1 MPAKLPRMSSRLA
14 RSSPRYP
21 PPRSPKFPSFL
32 ARVLSTRVSLFS
44 VGSVEIISNKGP
56 VIDYTK
62 QDAKKAIPE
71 KSVDFLFDTTGQ
83 TSEFLPLMV
92 PKTSFIVSISTMP
105 SGTTMQNSQSMQLHP
120 DKPTVPFAIKL
131 FLNGADALL
140 RFKAKRY
147 DTEYKY
153 IFMDPNGKDL
163 ADIKGWVEEGK
174 IKPVVCLKADLHDL
188 EKVKEAAGAT
198 YSGKGVIGKTVFE
211 VIPDQAQ

>member
-1 MPAKLPRMSSRLA
+1 MA
-14 RSSPRYP
+14 RAS
-21 PPRSPKFPSFL
+21 
-32 ARVLSTRVSLFS
+32 STRVSLLHPSPFP
-44 VGSVEIISNKGP
+44 SNYSNNEA

-62 QDAKKAIPE
+62 QDPKTAIPQ

-131 FLNGADALL
+131 FLNGADAFL

-163 ADIKGWVEEGK
+163 TDIKSWVEEGK
-174 IKPVVCLKADLHDL
+174 IKPVVGLKADLHDL